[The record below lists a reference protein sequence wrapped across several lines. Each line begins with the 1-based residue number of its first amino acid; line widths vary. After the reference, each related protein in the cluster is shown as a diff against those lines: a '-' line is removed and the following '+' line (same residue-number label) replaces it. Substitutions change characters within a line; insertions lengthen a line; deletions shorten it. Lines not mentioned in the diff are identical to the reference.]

1 MAGPRKHQTIIE
13 MDEVHG
19 QRQHQANNRDH
30 EVQQSHQQQQNGQP
44 QQQQRQQQQ
53 QNKPPS
59 FDDKARSAKM
69 NALLV
74 AGLQLLS
81 RFTGYCA
88 LTWATVVLLGGFA
101 SVLRLLDF
109 YLISALLLAEG
120 MRLFIVQTFSKLLS
134 RAFFRERPLPE
145 DFEFD
150 DRQASH
156 ALRLDL
162 VGQFFSFIL
171 AAASL
176 ASTCVRLVLA
186 SQCGHALSETNPD
199 PDEGPSINLP
209 PALRIF
215 YVIVLCNSI
224 FALLSSVLRP
234 ILRLCYHGSTG
245 LGTTLAACFGL
256 KLLQEDSLICFHD
269 EVYKIG
275 VEMGLPEADMVD
287 ILDFAFTKLAGDYK
301 RNIRPPLIKQL
312 NKDMI
317 RHLYKGQHGIAMACD
332 YLKGA
337 GDMWKQIAAANLPG
351 LWVEESRIES
361 QVALFWA
368 LRERMFGAG
377 KDAESA
383 LNSVEA
389 LGRAW
394 ANIKSPHGLPLNKQY
409 PFLLKD
415 PATSSTVVDTL
426 VELLLEP
433 IRPTLL
439 FQVRAFEAC
448 CRHPHVRHHLYIDS
462 AVATCA
468 ALQEL
473 ILPRMAGTVGLQIG
487 EGLSRLEKLCCKLQ
501 AIVAGGAGRTWQPTN
516 IYAGNALVALLCDGG
531 KEELGKEIKDNFA
544 TTVDSRIKPAEANRG
559 ERSPP
564 YFWASDVEVVERL
577 RFRLGLRAYGQW
589 PQTRIIDTD
598 GNVIS
603 RPATGLKPA
612 IYNKQA
618 IEKIL
623 ERARET

>member
-1 MAGPRKHQTIIE
+1 MAAPATIS
-13 MDEVHG
+13 
-19 QRQHQANNRDH
+19 QLQHQANNRGH
-30 EVQQSHQQQQNGQP
+30 EVQQQ
-44 QQQQRQQQQ
+44 QQQQ
-53 QNKPPS
+53 QNEAPS
-59 FDDKARSAKM
+59 FDDRASRAKM

-81 RFTGYCA
+81 RFMGYCA

-101 SVLRLLDF
+101 PALRLLDF
-109 YLISALLLAEG
+109 YLISSLLLAEG

-156 ALRLDL
+156 TLRLDL
-162 VGQFFSFIL
+162 LGQSLSFIL

-176 ASTCVRLVLA
+176 VSTCVRLVLA
-186 SQCGHALSETNPD
+186 SQYGYPLSETTPD
-199 PDEGPSINLP
+199 PTQGPSLNLP
-209 PALRIF
+209 PALLIF
-215 YVIVLCNSI
+215 YIIVLCNSI
-224 FALLSSVLRP
+224 FAVLSSVLRP
-234 ILRLCYHGSTG
+234 ILRLCYDGSTG
-245 LGTTLAACFGL
+245 LSTLATLSAACFSQRRD
-256 KLLQEDSLICFHD
+256 LQEDSLISFQD
-269 EVYKIG
+269 EVYRIA
-275 VEMGLPEADMVD
+275 VDMGLPEADRVD

-301 RNIRPPLIKQL
+301 RNIRPPLIKKL

-317 RHLYKGQHGIAMACD
+317 RHLYKGKHGIAMACD

-394 ANIKSPHGLPLNKQY
+394 AGLPFLNKQY

-415 PATSSTVVDTL
+415 PATNSTVVDTL

-448 CRHPHVRHHLYIDS
+448 CRHPHVRHHLYG
-462 AVATCA
+462 AATRCA
-468 ALQEL
+468 ALQRL
-473 ILPRMAGTVGLQIG
+473 ILPRLMTGTVRLEIG

-501 AIVAGGAGRTWQPTN
+501 AIVAGGAGDTWQATN

-531 KEELGKEIKDNFA
+531 KEELGLDIKFNFA
-544 TTVDSRIKPAEANRG
+544 TTVNSRIRPAEAANRG
-559 ERSPP
+559 GRSPP
-564 YFWASDVEVVERL
+564 YFWAADVEVVERL
-577 RFRLGLRAYGQW
+577 RFRLGLDPYGDQW
-589 PQTRIIDTD
+589 AQTRIIDTD

-612 IYNKQA
+612 IYKKQA
-618 IEKIL
+618 IQKIC
-623 ERARET
+623 ESAKK